1 MLLNNCAITKATKR
15 IIKNSA
21 HVFVLNLRSSGKPRP
36 RNRLPGHSLV
46 RSKKPTSAVVVP
58 ETQTLGRKT
67 ARRGTALWPGSRT
80 RARAAR
86 AVPLSRLFS
95 SEPVPRERVGRVW
108 IALGSGPSPLSSPS
122 KPSALCE
129 ALKRAV
135 TEKSEFPAWFSF
147 PRVLTGRIA
156 RFQIHPEGQEPS
168 EACSIFGHRC
178 APDTAQ
184 RSGWR
189 SRRTWRHLVSTVVLL
204 LEKRSA
210 SPAHYGSHHGRLAP
224 QVHLHGGPWVSQGAH
239 PDQQV
244 SLLFF
249 LSSFSL

>member
-1 MLLNNCAITKATKR
+1 MFSSSTFAPLESRGPGTDCPDIRSCAAKNQPPRWLSQKR
-15 IIKNSA
+15 RHWDARQRGAARPSGPV
-21 HVFVLNLRSSGKPRP
+21 HVRGPGQREPSHSLAYSP
-36 RNRLPGHSLV
+36 RNLSL
-46 RSKKPTSAVVVP
+46 
-58 ETQTLGRKT
+58 E
-67 ARRGTALWPGSRT
+67 RGSVGSGSRW
-80 RARAAR
+80 A
-86 AVPLSRLFS
+86 PGL
-95 SEPVPRERVGRVW
+95 P
-108 IALGSGPSPLSSPS
+108 PSPRLLSLLPFARLSLP
-122 KPSALCE
+122 
-129 ALKRAV
+129 KRAV

-224 QVHLHGGPWVSQGAH
+224 QVHLHGGPWVGQGAH